1 MCILFLSVLNSTKYP
16 LLFCSNRDEATN
28 RATVIARPGN
38 FNGGILAGRDLK
50 RGGTWLGMTTGSTKR
65 VAIVLN
71 VAPSESSLAGAPSR
85 GQLPLQWLRSP
96 DITDPREFMAQL
108 LESEAGTQ
116 RQYSGF
122 SLIIASIGPN
132 GVPTVVWGTNS
143 YGQERGKTMMHVCS
157 EKGIYAFTNN
167 GRMYRGP
174 TQSTDGVQLYWSKS
188 RRGWHIMQQC
198 LKRAEVLTSPTNE
211 TTASTEL
218 IDHLLEDLLHCTAI
232 NDEFSNTTDTQGNEQ
247 EVCWSTHVSDK
258 RKLLAPAEVPIFLE
272 WSEYATRTSTIV
284 MYNQDDSVLEYISKE
299 YNGTNETRHQYNGK
313 DIACSQKGGG
323 GTKEEKLHWEPQ
335 KL

>member
-1 MCILFLSVLNSTKYP
+1 
-16 LLFCSNRDEATN
+16 
-28 RATVIARPGN
+28 
-38 FNGGILAGRDLK
+38 
-50 RGGTWLGMTTGSTKR
+50 MTTGSTKR

-71 VAPSESSLAGAPSR
+71 VAPSESLAGAPSR

-174 TQSTDGVQLYWSKS
+174 TQSTDDVQLYWSKS

-218 IDHLLEDLLHCTAI
+218 IDHLLEDLLHAQR
-232 NDEFSNTTDTQGNEQ
+232 STTNFPTPRTHKATNKKCVGPRMCPTSVN
-247 EVCWSTHVSDK
+247 CWLQ
-258 RKLLAPAEVPIFLE
+258 RKFQSS
-272 WSEYATRTSTIV
+272 W
-284 MYNQDDSVLEYISKE
+284 
-299 YNGTNETRHQYNGK
+299 NGPSMQHEHRP
-313 DIACSQKGGG
+313 
-323 GTKEEKLHWEPQ
+323 L
-335 KL
+335 